1 MSVAR
6 RSGRPERGETPGPPP
21 KRFSRARTA
30 FVLCGVAIL
39 VTTIA
44 CLNPFAPVLHQD
56 PGDELIITEQ
66 KTPEEVLQNFRYAYT
81 FKDSLLYANLLD
93 SSFVFVFFDP
103 NQGTSGLFMS
113 WGRDVD
119 LKATGRMF
127 RSFDVIDLTWNSTIY
142 AFEEENT
149 AELSKSFSINFSGAF
164 AEYRLSGSAIFSF
177 RRCPHDGKWRIT
189 RWKDESEY

>member
-1 MSVAR
+1 MLSAV
-6 RSGRPERGETPGPPP
+6 GGC
-21 KRFSRARTA
+21 F
-30 FVLCGVAIL
+30 
-39 VTTIA
+39 
-44 CLNPFAPVLHQD
+44 NPFAPALRQGT
-56 PGDELIITEQ
+56 GDELIITEQ

-93 SSFVFVFFDP
+93 SSFIFVFFDP

-119 LKATGRMF
+119 LRATGRMF

-142 AFEEENT
+142 SFEEENT
-149 AELSKSFSINFSGAF
+149 AELSKSFSINFSAAF
-164 AEYRLSGSAIFSF
+164 AEYRVSGSAIFSF
-177 RRCPHDGKWRIT
+177 RRCAHDGKWRIT